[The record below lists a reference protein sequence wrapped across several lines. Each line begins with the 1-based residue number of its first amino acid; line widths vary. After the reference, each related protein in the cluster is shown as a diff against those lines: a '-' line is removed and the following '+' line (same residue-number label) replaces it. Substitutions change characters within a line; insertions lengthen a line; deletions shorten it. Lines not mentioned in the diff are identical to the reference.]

1 MLTQQ
6 ELNQNFM
13 DAPAAAKV
21 LEISNAQVRFLC
33 AKGRLQGAMKLGTS
47 GWIIP
52 RASVSNYKPQ
62 KRGPQAKKL
71 TEEYKRLHSQAVQI
85 LKEQAQNANS

>member
-6 ELNQNFM
+6 ELDRDFM

-21 LEISNAQVRFLC
+21 LEITNTQVRFLC
-33 AKGRLQGAMKLGTS
+33 SRGRLEGAMKLGTS

-52 RASVSNYKPQ
+52 RISVLNYKPQ
-62 KRGPQAKKL
+62 KRGPKSKTL
-71 TEEYKRLHSQAVQI
+71 TKVEYEKIRSQALQA
-85 LKEQAQNANS
+85 LKEQNASV